1 MKKII
6 TTGIDVGTSSVRIT
20 VSEHIKG
27 EELPRILAMIN
38 KGSRGVRH
46 GYITNIE
53 EATKS
58 IKEAVAEAE
67 KVAKVKIE
75 YAYAGIGGISLE
87 SSMANGSVDI
97 EHEDKEIRADDIKKA
112 SEVSETNLRRT
123 VNRHVLQTFPINYK
137 IDGKKTLGRPLGMK
151 GSTLEVKTLF
161 ITCLEQHLR
170 SLVTSVENAGIILE
184 DIVASPIAASFVTLT
199 KIQKTAGCVLVD
211 IGAETV
217 SIAVFEDG
225 IPISLEVFSIGST
238 DITNDIA
245 LGFKIPIEEAEI
257 LKVQRRDIGTTKKKL
272 DEIINARLS
281 DIFELVQNHLKKLG
295 KNGLLPAG
303 AIIIGGGANL
313 ETIDHFAKEYLG
325 LSAKASSL
333 VVPMISYAPG
343 APNDG
348 IVNKKVIDSSWAVS
362 YGLCTIF
369 NDTEIEESLGSR
381 FVKQTKNSLKSW
393 LQQFLP

>member
-1 MKKII
+1 MKKKI
-6 TTGIDVGTSSVRIT
+6 TTGIDVGTSSVRVT
-20 VSEHIKG
+20 VSEHVKG
-27 EELPRILAMIN
+27 EELPRILAMVN
-38 KGSRGVRH
+38 KRSRGVRH

-53 EATKS
+53 EATRS
-58 IKEAVAEAE
+58 IKEASAEAE
-67 KVAKVKIE
+67 RISRVKIE

-87 SSMANGSVDI
+87 SSIANGSTEI
-97 EHEDKEIRADDIKKA
+97 EHEDKEIRADDIKKVTES
-112 SEVSETNLRRT
+112 SEANLKKII
-123 VNRHVLQTFPINYK
+123 NRHVLQTFPISYK
-137 IDGKKTLGRPLGMK
+137 IDGKKTLGKPLGMK

-161 ITCLEQHLR
+161 ITCLEQHLQ
-170 SLVTSVENAGIILE
+170 SLVTSIENAGIILE
-184 DIVASPIAASFVTLT
+184 DVVASPIAASFVTLT

-211 IGAETV
+211 VGAETV
-217 SIAVFEDG
+217 AIAVFEDG

-245 LGFKIPIEEAEI
+245 LGFKIPLEEAEM
-257 LKVQRRDIGTTKKKL
+257 LKVQRRDIGTTKRKL

-281 DIFELVQNHLKKLG
+281 DIFDLVQAHLKKLG

-303 AIIIGGGANL
+303 AVIIGGGANL
-313 ETIDHFAKEYLG
+313 ETIDHFAREFLN
-325 LSAKASSL
+325 LPAHASSL
-333 VVPMISYAPG
+333 VVPMVSYAPG

-369 NDTEIEESLGSR
+369 NDSETEESLGSR
-381 FVKQTKNSLKSW
+381 FVKQTKNSLRSW